1 MTEETNLEVVPET
14 TEQGQDDALK
24 TETVFLV
31 VKDKNG
37 LFRAITDVSTKIS
50 ADRPATLIDI
60 RNACRDI
67 SSSIQTHEI
76 AQVVVARLKLN
87 EENASN

>member
-14 TEQGQDDALK
+14 TDEAQDDVLQA
-24 TETVFLV
+24 ETVFLV

-37 LFRAITDVSTKIS
+37 LFRALTDVSTKIS
-50 ADRPATLIDI
+50 ADRSASLIDI

-67 SSSIQTHEI
+67 ASSIQTHEI
-76 AQVVVARLKLN
+76 AQVVVANLK
-87 EENASN
+87 AQDQSSN